1 MLLFALTALA
11 IFWVCSCVLGLAL
24 GAMLARVDGRG
35 SGTGRARPARAR
47 QRAARA
53 ADGMLPTV

>member
-24 GAMLARVDGRG
+24 GAMLARADGRG
-35 SGTGRARPARAR
+35 TRTGRARPARAQ
-47 QRAARA
+47 QRAVRT
-53 ADGMLPTV
+53 ADQMLPTV